1 MVEKTTGFQYFK
13 RNFQCIFTF
22 EAELAELTQS
32 KGVAMKRY
40 STAVFMISALFQSL
54 AAAPDVSISGMV
66 TKSGGGAVKDVTC
79 TLAGVSGISATTDES
94 GKFTLEN
101 GSTAI
106 RPSVDAQP
114 LTFHLNGKE
123 LLIHSADK
131 ELSGTVSIYSR
142 DGKRVSSIDFKQA
155 NSLSNAI
162 VLPSF
167 AAGLNVL
174 KITLNGKTYTS
185 PLLQLPG
192 HTARFQSASGTSTSN
207 QFGLLRS
214 AEAAADAI
222 VDTLITKKIGF
233 ADKRTPISSYNLS
246 NLSIT
251 MDSIVVTTCNATTLK
266 AAGGCR
272 NNHQILMGTAL
283 SANNMPALA
292 AQEFNYVTP
301 ENEMKWES
309 IQRSEG
315 SFSYGSADN
324 IVSWAQRNNMKVKG
338 HTLVWHNQLP
348 SWVSS
353 INNRDRLL
361 AVMKKHIETVMGHFG
376 NKLIAWDVVNEAIST
391 DSDVGSGN
399 AQMRPSVFFKL
410 LGEDFIP
417 LAFKYAREYA
427 DSHNMK
433 DMKLYYN
440 DYSIDADND
449 KSRFL
454 RKKIKEWLAAGAPI
468 DGIGFQMHIGPPN
481 NIPTVQAVKDNMDYY
496 ASLGLEVLISEWDIN
511 LCGNKVTSAQQ
522 LDFYHGISE
531 VCVNNPKCAAITF
544 WGVNDQNSWLNGF
557 TGSLCNGSNSQ
568 SLLFSNGQKKPTYTQ
583 VLNGLNGK

>member
-1 MVEKTTGFQYFK
+1 
-13 RNFQCIFTF
+13 
-22 EAELAELTQS
+22 
-32 KGVAMKRY
+32 MKRY
-40 STAVFMISALFQSL
+40 STAVFMISALVQSL
-54 AAAPDVSISGMV
+54 AAAPAVSISGTV

-79 TLAGVSGISATTDES
+79 TLAGVGGLSATTDAS

-123 LLIHSADK
+123 LLIQGADK

-185 PLLQLPG
+185 PVLQLPG
-192 HTARFQSASGTSTSN
+192 LAARFQNASGTSTSN
-207 QFGLLRS
+207 QLGLLRS

-251 MDSIVVTTCNATTLK
+251 MDSIVPVTCNATTLK
-266 AAGGCR
+266 AAGSCR
-272 NNHQILMGTAL
+272 PNHQILMGTAL

-315 SFSYGSADN
+315 SFSFGSADN
-324 IVSWAQRNNMKVKG
+324 IVNWAQQNNMKVKG

-348 SWVSS
+348 GWVSS

-361 AVMKKHIETVMGHFG
+361 AVMKKHIETVMGRWG

-391 DSDVGSGN
+391 DSDVGTGN
-399 AQMRPSVFFKL
+399 AKMRPSVFSNL
-410 LGEDFIP
+410 LGEEFIP
-417 LAFKYAREYA
+417 TAFKMAREYA
-427 DSHNMK
+427 DKNNMK
-433 DMKLYYN
+433 GMKLYYN

-511 LCGNKVTSAQQ
+511 LCGNRVSAAQQ
-522 LDFYHGISE
+522 REFYRGITD

-557 TGSLCNGSNSQ
+557 TGSLCNGGNSQ
-568 SLLFSNGQKKPTYTQ
+568 SLLFSNGQKKPVYTD